1 MMLLFCSPSCRS
13 ILMFYCTTRSTCFGC
28 CQGDRLLRS
37 IHQQETTWEREDSCH
52 TDLINE
58 IQGGWLPGQRWQDLV
73 YEIQGGNSLDR
84 EFLGMLTWYLS
95 HPKENVSNWVLI
107 GERTPLP
114 SIHSK
119 GSFIAKPLKWP
130 QTKNQERGLWRHN
143 RLRRLD
149 SHRMLDFIRSRR
161 LLDLVAE
168 LVPGMVI
175 P

>member
-1 MMLLFCSPSCRS
+1 
-13 ILMFYCTTRSTCFGC
+13 
-28 CQGDRLLRS
+28 
-37 IHQQETTWEREDSCH
+37 
-52 TDLINE
+52 
-58 IQGGWLPGQRWQDLV
+58 
-73 YEIQGGNSLDR
+73 
-84 EFLGMLTWYLS
+84 MLTWYLS
-95 HPKENVSNWVLI
+95 HPRENVSNWVLT

-130 QTKNQERGLWRHN
+130 QSKNQERGLWRHN